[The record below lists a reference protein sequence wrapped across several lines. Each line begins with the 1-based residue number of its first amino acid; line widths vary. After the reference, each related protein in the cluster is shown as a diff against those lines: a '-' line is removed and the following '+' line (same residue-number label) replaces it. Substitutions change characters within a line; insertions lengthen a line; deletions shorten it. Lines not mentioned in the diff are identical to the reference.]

1 MMNSDLT
8 ENFAEQQPF
17 VQSFSGPLTQLEH
30 VFKEIES
37 RLISRGETVS
47 TAESVTAGF
56 LQFSFSQMKD
66 ASKFF
71 EGGMTVYTLKEK
83 VKLLKVDQDEASQ
96 CDCVSAHIA
105 ETMAIN
111 VAKLYDTD
119 WSIAVT
125 GYANPVEE
133 SQGNLFAF
141 YSISY
146 QGNIIV
152 SERIDLAIDT
162 QSIDAQVAYTH
173 SIFER
178 FELQLNR

>member
-1 MMNSDLT
+1 MMNSDWA
-8 ENFAEQQPF
+8 ENFAKQQPF
-17 VQSFSGPLTQLEH
+17 VQSFSDYMIQLEN

-37 RLISRGETVS
+37 CIISRGETIS
-47 TAESVTAGF
+47 TAESVTAGL

-83 VKLLKVDQDEASQ
+83 VKLLKVDQEEASQ

-146 QGNIIV
+146 KGNIMV
-152 SERIDLAIDT
+152 SDRIDLTLDT
-162 QSIDAQVAYTH
+162 QSIDAQFLYTQ
-173 SIFER
+173 SIFKR
-178 FELQLNR
+178 FAQELIR